1 LRARQSMGLRS
12 ERNPKIHVS
21 EFSPG
26 GAG

>member
-12 ERNPKIHVS
+12 ERNLKIHVF